1 MSQSIFSGDF
11 VDLSLG
17 QLGASKIKT
26 VNGQQHVVHF
36 DLGEGKDLVY
46 VFSVTNENRCY
57 LQRAKPYPMTQVRF
71 ASTEETLHYIAKD
84 YSAFQNARKSRKY
97 QDFVDIAHKTI
108 ALTQRMEDLFIT
120 HNISTEDMALL
131 HQETDRLS
139 KLMEEIHSRS
149 PEV

>member
-46 VFSVTNENRCY
+46 VFSVTNENRC
-57 LQRAKPYPMTQVRF
+57 
-71 ASTEETLHYIAKD
+71 
-84 YSAFQNARKSRKY
+84 
-97 QDFVDIAHKTI
+97 
-108 ALTQRMEDLFIT
+108 
-120 HNISTEDMALL
+120 
-131 HQETDRLS
+131 
-139 KLMEEIHSRS
+139 
-149 PEV
+149 

>member
-57 LQRAKPYPMTQVRF
+57 LQRARITAPSKMPGKAGSIRTLWTSPIKP
-71 ASTEETLHYIAKD
+71 
-84 YSAFQNARKSRKY
+84 
-97 QDFVDIAHKTI
+97 
-108 ALTQRMEDLFIT
+108 
-120 HNISTEDMALL
+120 
-131 HQETDRLS
+131 
-139 KLMEEIHSRS
+139 S
-149 PEV
+149 P

>member
-36 DLGEGKDLVY
+36 DLGEGKELVY

-108 ALTQRMEDLFIT
+108 ALTQ
-120 HNISTEDMALL
+120 
-131 HQETDRLS
+131 
-139 KLMEEIHSRS
+139 LM
-149 PEV
+149 

>member
-97 QDFVDIAHKTI
+97 PDFVDIAP
-108 ALTQRMEDLFIT
+108 Q
-120 HNISTEDMALL
+120 
-131 HQETDRLS
+131 
-139 KLMEEIHSRS
+139 
-149 PEV
+149 

>member
-11 VDLSLG
+11 IDLTLG

-26 VNGQQHVVHF
+26 VSGQQHIVHF
-36 DLGEGKDLVY
+36 DLGEGKELLY
-46 VFSVTNENRCY
+46 VFSITNENRCY
-57 LQRAKPYPMTQVRF
+57 LQRAEPYPMTKGYF
-71 ASTEETLHYIAKD
+71 ASTEETLQYIDRD
-84 YSAFQNARKSRKY
+84 YKAFQNARKSRKY

-108 ALTQRMEDLFIT
+108 SLTERMEDLFIT
-120 HNISTEDMALL
+120 HNISTEDMARL
-131 HQETDRLS
+131 HQETDRLT

>member
-71 ASTEETLHYIAKD
+71 ASTEETLHYIG
-84 YSAFQNARKSRKY
+84 SIR
-97 QDFVDIAHKTI
+97 T
-108 ALTQRMEDLFIT
+108 LWT
-120 HNISTEDMALL
+120 
-131 HQETDRLS
+131 
-139 KLMEEIHSRS
+139 S
-149 PEV
+149 PIKPSP

>member
-36 DLGEGKDLVY
+36 DLGEGKELVY
-46 VFSVTNENRCY
+46 
-57 LQRAKPYPMTQVRF
+57 
-71 ASTEETLHYIAKD
+71 
-84 YSAFQNARKSRKY
+84 ARKSRKY

-108 ALTQRMEDLFIT
+108 ALTQQMEDLFIT

-131 HQETDRLS
+131 HQQTDRLT